1 MHFVM
6 TCRSLSYLVSKN
18 HDNCFF
24 KILRNAVI
32 PKRSH
37 LIFCVL
43 FVQSIPRTDG
53 NTAVVSFDI
62 HTYELLHLKKI
73 NSKYFNYIDSS
84 TL

>member
-53 NTAVVSFDI
+53 NTAVPLYPEEINLS
-62 HTYELLHLKKI
+62 HLI
-73 NSKYFNYIDSS
+73 FTHMNCCI
-84 TL
+84 